1 MKTKIKRHSRAV
13 ISVILAISMLVSCM
27 MVGIIATNA
36 AYDNSESLGYDGG
49 SIVYQIY
56 RNGTAQG
63 TEKTVVFTLSGG
75 STGNTTL
82 NISGAQQN
90 DEIRCNVW
98 LNNDKF
104 GGGVTVNQGTTDWLK
119 KQDGTFTIKITDAEP
134 SSSLNFDILDVRSS
148 DNPPSFRY
156 KISDNKPDYYVVG
169 NESICGSG
177 NAWNIDTDNHNN
189 DLTYNASTGLYQKTY
204 NNLSASTN
212 FEFRIRNKGR
222 GTGNWND
229 GSNYGYSKINWPIS
243 DTSSLVNTLSS
254 SGNDDNI
261 ILNLKSNANVTV
273 GISDSTG
280 KVYLTVEP
288 TTCTV
293 VTNVTPSGAGTATVN
308 SGSSATVNPGA
319 TVTLAATS
327 SDSTRYEFSKWAT
340 NKYLAYANAN
350 NASTTAT
357 VSGSANAIAQFTKKQ
372 YTVTCTTPT
381 NGTLTADKTTCA
393 WGETVTVTA
402 TPASGYTLD
411 TISLNGTLINDN
423 TFEMP
428 VGNATVTATFTK
440 LTISAVDFGAKGEG
454 YVSAGYQYA
463 NKQNEVTQ
471 SINTG
476 ASVVQDSRLN
486 FCAIPKVGYKFAGWY
501 TDSTCK
507 TAAPASLF
515 TTGSQTAKDV
525 TVTMPGSKLTLYA
538 KFEENTVADADKVK
552 VFVNQGTNVNN
563 FHYWEDITGTE
574 WPGEALSGSGWT
586 EKAYFNVTDGKTYT
600 CYYKEFTLNSANG
613 SMNCIVNGGGKQTN
627 DMTGLE
633 QGHTYFIN
641 WDGSTKN
648 TPKEDVT
655 NSGDNVR
662 PIFLDV
668 TKPEMGSDTHV
679 KAYEKVGTQ
688 VTVTAEVADSANKVT
703 VIANSAVASNK
714 KFTTTTAN
722 PNTVNVDYAAK
733 ELYTVTFSGGE
744 GGSVTATA
752 DGKAISSGD
761 KVLEGT
767 DVIFTPVPD
776 KNYIF
781 SKWENNATTNPR
793 TVTVNADTTVTATFA
808 DVAYAVYWP
817 NNGGKAYDM
826 KKLPNGTWISTTAI
840 PDDYNFT
847 IKRLSDD
854 YYSHSG
860 ADGANGFYFKKQTGV
875 DENVSQKANG
885 RWYNSCPNT
894 QQSYRNDM
902 GVAAYL
908 VYDPNAICKNEYS
921 YDSSCHKGRMWL
933 TTDEDG
939 LYPVTVY
946 LKDGTIRNDTDAKN
960 NTTARFGVTTLVSEG
975 TTSGLTATDNT
986 NYGYKTVNSAPEYMV
1001 KTVTIPV
1008 NKLKEGVTLHIKT
1021 NIIDYAFNDMG
1032 HLYGN
1037 SKDYYVKGF
1046 DVNGGLTRAIISQ
1059 EYNSDDEQSE
1069 KASYPDREK
1078 IHGTNN
1084 SELGWNEFTLELQGY
1099 TDSEIEVTPIYFK
1112 KAAVSPDNV
1121 RFYATDF
1128 AGQVKENWRGGMAVY
1143 PYIENTYDPY
1153 GFYPGQLM
1161 VNEGGRYMM
1170 DIPSVYSATNV
1181 PVQGLTMNNYIWDDV
1196 HKDIFFPDISDR
1208 SDAHYQTYD
1217 YNEFE
1222 IINKIFLRDNLD
1234 EDIIFSFKYMSET
1247 TKADSNLG
1255 QAIYYR
1261 DYEGYVQT
1269 EGDTNYQRNS
1279 DGTLNAND
1287 YRKIQQTLSKAQMA
1301 DAKYKF
1307 EDLTDFYGNK
1317 VDIMGNLV
1325 ADNPDKENYNPIY
1338 IISNGYDYNSVGKY
1352 ATAWAYYKPV
1362 DASGNEAWTG
1372 DFDHYELFEVM
1383 GGMGNQ
1389 TKKYGSESYLID
1401 PEFTSAIQRKYT
1413 NQSGTAAVLDCENV
1427 PCKITYEHE
1436 IKQDRSNLKDIL
1448 GSNPS
1453 GEEGTNMAYRS
1464 DGRWYYSNSNQL
1476 ITAHTIIA
1484 TVSSETA
1491 TDYARDYYQAD
1502 QIDFTK
1508 AGYDRTANTGLNTHV
1523 KAYFTNDGTETVE
1536 GREIVNVRGNTEA
1549 NSITDGEHTF
1559 DMKAEADEAGEY
1571 MFLGWYLFNGTD
1583 YILASTDMEYS
1594 QEAKSNDVFAAVFTK
1609 VPSGNVVVSHTLT
1622 SDSTGSAD
1630 TTVQVQVKDGDT
1642 VKYDSGESTASVK
1655 LGPTYI
1661 KSTST
1666 YNMVI
1671 TLKTVAHGYT
1681 NFEQFKENVKGSL
1694 NELVAG
1700 GISGITSGNVTFTQD
1715 TTNKTYTAVV
1725 TVPIQNL
1732 FETVSG
1738 VKEQKYMSLPFFSKV
1753 SRETVTYALHYKY
1766 KSNIGEEQYYG
1777 AQQYSVTGT
1786 FTEKE
1791 MDDYL
1796 VWDNTSKWFKFNSST
1811 YGTFLAKK
1819 CPYEKNIRENLVWD
1833 YTNMDNNPIEY
1844 IKSNHQITVTMNATQ
1859 TAITTVRA
1867 EFRFP
1872 CYAFNTNDGTEFY
1885 TDRADGK
1892 IVKID
1897 EDAPFSYY
1905 DAATNRTYKKYLN
1918 IHGDYGK
1925 PYSLNREVSGA
1936 TPTYVSA
1943 PDKIY
1948 NANASEIQYFQ
1959 YWSIQTIPA
1968 DINGQGQVISAED
1981 KNRQYEVARCY
1992 NLEFN
1997 FTLYQ
2002 NYIVEAIYGDSIST
2016 KEHEDSASIT
2026 FVENGRNQW
2035 NAAKGKAA
2043 NSKDDRIFSD
2053 FMVAFDRKDKLL
2065 LSSQTAVKAGVLI
2078 ERIEEIPASNGMD
2091 GGWTTKTEKE
2101 YATKYGTEGGKNEAQ
2116 AHIADNFSAATVPEG
2131 RQYMNSF
2138 ITLSSLDNK
2147 NRAEYIKVFA
2157 NVKQPTAGETSLT
2170 PSTRKNY
2177 VYRAYSYMIE
2187 ADGKTVTIS
2196 NPVYFTIYDIATI
2209 ADASTQSQVS

>member
-1 MKTKIKRHSRAV
+1 MKTKIKRHSRSV
-13 ISVILAISMLVSCM
+13 ISVILAVCMLFSCM
-27 MVGIIATNA
+27 TAGIIATDA
-36 AYDNSESLGYDGG
+36 AKEQSESVGYNGG
-49 SIVYQIY
+49 SIKYQIY
-56 RNGTAQG
+56 RGGNAQG

-75 STGNTTL
+75 TTGNTTL

-90 DEIRCNVW
+90 DEIRCTVW

-104 GGGVTVNQGTTDWLK
+104 GGGVTVNQGTTDWLR

-134 SSSLNFDILDVRSS
+134 ASSLNFDILDVRSS
-148 DNPPSFRY
+148 DNPPSLRY

-169 NESICGSG
+169 TSDMCGQAFNN
-177 NAWNIDTDNHNN
+177 NAGYNDNN
-189 DLTYNASTGLYQKTY
+189 LVYNSSTGLYQKTY
-204 NNLSASTN
+204 TNLAASTD
-212 FEFRIRNKGR
+212 FKFRVRNKGR
-222 GTGNWND
+222 GDWD
-229 GSNYGYSKINWPIS
+229 SGSNYGYSKISWPIS
-243 DTSSLVNTLSS
+243 DASSLVNSLSLS
-254 SGNDDNI
+254 ANDSDNI

-273 GISDSTG
+273 GVSDSTG

-308 SGSSATVNPGA
+308 DSSRATVDPGA
-319 TVTLAATS
+319 TVTLAAAAT
-327 SDSTRYEFSKWAT
+327 DSTKYEFSKWAA

-350 NASTTAT
+350 NATTTAT
-357 VSGSANAIAQFTKKQ
+357 VTGSANAIAQFTKKQ

-411 TISLNGTLINDN
+411 TISVNGTPINGN

-428 VGNATVTATFTK
+428 VGNVTVTATFHELNNYSVTYG
-440 LTISAVDFGAKGEG
+440 DDGNG
-454 YVSAGYQYA
+454 YVSVGYQYSDT
-463 NKQNEVTQ
+463 QDTITQ
-471 SINTG
+471 SITSG
-476 ASVVQDSRLN
+476 ATDVVEGSKVN
-486 FCAIPKVGYKFAGWY
+486 FCAIPKPGYKFDGWY
-501 TDSTCK
+501 TAASDGTRISTTQDETVTINDAVTRYAHFSALAYK
-507 TAAPASLF
+507 PEANKIKLLIAKSAVDAGDDHQANPYLNYWGGGLTANTAYEIPTTTYYSNINGKPASSNYYLVVLDVESGDEF
-515 TTGSQTAKDV
+515 KCTVHNSDWTQETNDLGGMYKNNTYIIEWGGKGKKEHGGKDTYSLPTAV
-525 TVTMPGSKLTLYA
+525 YPITL
-538 KFEENTVADADKVK
+538 
-552 VFVNQGTNVNN
+552 
-563 FHYWEDITGTE
+563 
-574 WPGEALSGSGWT
+574 
-586 EKAYFNVTDGKTYT
+586 NVT
-600 CYYKEFTLNSANG
+600 NA
-613 SMNCIVNGGGKQTN
+613 
-627 DMTGLE
+627 
-633 QGHTYFIN
+633 
-641 WDGSTKN
+641 
-648 TPKEDVT
+648 
-655 NSGDNVR
+655 
-662 PIFLDV
+662 
-668 TKPEMGSDTHV
+668 EMGTTYV
-679 KAYEKVGTQ
+679 KAYAEEDSVVTVNATPADNNK
-688 VTVTAEVADSANKVT
+688 VTVTA
-703 VIANSAVASNK
+703 NSADVTATK
-714 KFTTTTAN
+714 KFNATTAN
-722 PNTVNVDYAAK
+722 PNTVTVDYAAK

-752 DGKAISSGD
+752 DGKAIASGD
-761 KVLEGT
+761 KVPEGT

-781 SKWENNATTNPR
+781 STWENNATTNPR

-808 DVAYAVYWP
+808 DISYAVVNGDGNVAY
-817 NNGGKAYDM
+817 NM
-826 KKLPNGTWISTTAI
+826 KKLPNGTWISTEKV
-840 PDDYNFT
+840 PKNYWFS
-847 IKRLSDD
+847 IKRLSDN

-860 ADGANGFYFKKQTGV
+860 GSGNDPLNMDWLTGNSAGV
-875 DENVSQKANG
+875 TGKVNG
-885 RWYNSCPNT
+885 RWYSEHPT
-894 QQSYRNDM
+894 GSQLYKTDKTNDFY
-902 GVAAYL
+902 V

-921 YDSSCHKGRMWL
+921 YDPSCHKGRMWL

-960 NTTARFGVTTLVSEG
+960 NTTARFGVTTLVAEG
-975 TTSGLTATDNT
+975 TTSGLTAADDTS
-986 NYGYKTVNSAPEYMV
+986 YGTKTVGSTTESLV
-1001 KTVTIPV
+1001 KKVTIPV
-1008 NKLKEGVTLHIKT
+1008 DKLKEGVTLHIRT
-1021 NIIDYAFNDMG
+1021 DIIDYAFNNMG

-1037 SKDYYVKGF
+1037 SKDFYVKGF

-1078 IHGTNN
+1078 IHGTND

-1112 KAAVSPDNV
+1112 KAATSPDNV

-1143 PYIENTYDPY
+1143 PYIESTYDPY
-1153 GFYPGQLM
+1153 GYYPGQLM
-1161 VNEGGRYMM
+1161 VNEGGRYML

-1181 PVQGLTMNNYIWDDV
+1181 PVQGLTMNNFIWDDV
-1196 HKDIFFPDISDR
+1196 HKDIFFPDISER

-1222 IINKIFLRDNLD
+1222 VINKVFLRDNLD

-1247 TKADSNLG
+1247 TKENSNLG

-1269 EGDTNYQRNS
+1269 EGDANYQKYS
-1279 DGTLNAND
+1279 DGTLNDKD
-1287 YRKIQQTLSKAQMA
+1287 YRKIQPTLSKAQMA

-1362 DASGNEAWTG
+1362 DDSGNEAWTG

-1389 TKKYGSESYLID
+1389 TQKYGSESYLID

-1413 NQSGTAAVLDCENV
+1413 NQSGTAAILDCENV

-1448 GSNPS
+1448 NSNPS

-1464 DGRWYYSNSNQL
+1464 DGRWYYSNSDQL

-1508 AGYDRTANTGLNTHV
+1508 AEYDRTANTGLNTNV

-1622 SDSTGSAD
+1622 GDSTGSAD
-1630 TTVQVQVKDGDT
+1630 TTVQVQVKDGET

-1681 NFEQFKENVKGSL
+1681 NFDQFKENVKGTV
-1694 NELVAG
+1694 NDLVEG
-1700 GISGITSGNVTFTQD
+1700 GISGITSGTVTFTQD

-1777 AQQYSVTGT
+1777 AQEYLVTGT

-1796 VWDNTSKWFKFNSST
+1796 VWDTETEWFKFNTST
-1811 YGTFLAKK
+1811 YGTFLASK
-1819 CPYEKNIRENLVWD
+1819 CPYEKNIREDLVWD
-1833 YTNMDNNPIEY
+1833 YTNMANNPIEY
-1844 IKSNHQITVTMNATQ
+1844 IQSNHQITVTMNATQ
-1859 TAITTVRA
+1859 TAITKVRA

-1897 EDAPFSYY
+1897 EDAPFSHY
-1905 DAATNRTYKKYLN
+1905 DDATDRTYKKYLN

-1925 PYSLNREVSGA
+1925 TYRLNREETEA

-1948 NANASEIQYFQ
+1948 NEDVSEIQYFQ
-1959 YWSIQTIPA
+1959 YWSVQTIPA
-1968 DINGQGQVISAED
+1968 DINGQGEVISAED
-1981 KNRQYEVARCY
+1981 KNRQYEIARCY

-2002 NYIVEAIYGDSIST
+2002 NYIVEAIYGESIST

-2035 NAAKGKAA
+2035 NFEKGKAA
-2043 NSKDDRIFSD
+2043 NAQDDRIFSD

-2065 LSSQTAVKAGVLI
+2065 LSSQTDVKAGVLI

-2101 YATKYGTEGGKNEAQ
+2101 YATKYGTEGGKTEARE
-2116 AHIADNFSAATVPEG
+2116 HIANNFSAATVPEG

-2157 NVKQPTAGETSLT
+2157 NVKQPAAGETSLT

-2187 ADGKTVTIS
+2187 ADGVTVTIS

-2209 ADASTQSQVS
+2209 ADASTQSKVS